1 MINNTLCYVFLIS
14 LHCGSHLINVGIAG
28 GAVNFSS
35 HSFSCE
41 PAKIARDFSVP
52 DSLLKLRWV
61 LF

>member
-52 DSLLKLRWV
+52 DSLLK
-61 LF
+61 